1 MMEETITI
9 SRTELELMIADAI
22 ARNTLPRKKKD
33 YRDVHIT
40 YSDIEKVN
48 KQFPNIS
55 KLLSRRFSSQITDL
69 PSKEEIRFG
78 LSVPDYIYTR
88 RRFSSGIENY
98 VHHKLHI
105 SSVQELLRGLS
116 LAIMGASIIKDL
128 DDDEFEYSLE
138 IYNEFKNL
146 FLKLYEERLVA
157 EESILE
163 NMKEN

>member
-9 SRTELELMIADAI
+9 SRTELELMIADVI

-40 YSDIEKVN
+40 RSDIEKVN
-48 KQFPNIS
+48 KQFPNVS

-78 LSVPDYIYTR
+78 LSVPNDIYTR

-98 VHHKLHI
+98 VHHKLYI

-128 DDDEFEYSLE
+128 DDDEFEHSLE

-157 EESILE
+157 EERILE

>member
-1 MMEETITI
+1 MEETITI

-40 YSDIEKVN
+40 HSDIVKVN

-55 KLLSRRFSSQITDL
+55 KLLSRSFSSQITDL
-69 PSKEEIRFG
+69 PSKNEIRFG
-78 LSVPDYIYTR
+78 LSAPDDIYTR

-98 VHHKLHI
+98 VHHKLSI

-116 LAIMGASIIKDL
+116 LAVMGASIIKDL
-128 DDDEFEYSLE
+128 DDDEFEHSLE
-138 IYNEFKNL
+138 IYDEFKNL

-157 EESILE
+157 EERILE